1 MNDVGGGTPA
11 LPPGGEVARLTRR
24 ADFLAAAAGRR
35 FHTEQMT
42 AQGLARPGQGTGIE
56 PDGLRVG
63 LTVTKRVGHATE
75 RNRIKRRLRSV
86 VAKAAPD
93 LPRLAADIVLVLRRP
108 SLYAPFDQLV
118 QDLRRAVDAVTKPR
132 SEHDPAKR
140 PPRDDARRRRGAKTA
155 GPPRDG
161 SGVAA
166 SASTQEGTPPSP
178 PLPPREPV

>member
-1 MNDVGGGTPA
+1 MNDVEGRTPA

-24 ADFLAAAAGRR
+24 ADFLAAAGGRR
-35 FHTEQMT
+35 FHTERMT
-42 AQGLARPGQGTGIE
+42 AQGLARQGTGIG

-93 LPRLAADIVLVLRRP
+93 LPRLAADIVLVARRP
-108 SLYAPFDQLV
+108 ILHAPFDQLV

-132 SEHDPAKR
+132 SEHDLAKR
-140 PPRDDARRRRGAKTA
+140 PPRDDARRRRGAKSA
-155 GPPRDG
+155 GHPRDG
-161 SGVAA
+161 SGAAA
-166 SASTQEGTPPSP
+166 SASTHEGTLPSP